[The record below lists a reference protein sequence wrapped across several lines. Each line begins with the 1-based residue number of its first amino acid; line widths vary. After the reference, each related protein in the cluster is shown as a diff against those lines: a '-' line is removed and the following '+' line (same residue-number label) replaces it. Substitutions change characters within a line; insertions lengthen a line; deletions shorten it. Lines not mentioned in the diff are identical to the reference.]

1 MMNLIL
7 ECIALVLCGAG
18 IGAAVTWRIMY
29 RPKPMTQERARREAE
44 RLYNRLIRDMEGA
57 A

>member
-1 MMNLIL
+1 MDLIL
-7 ECIALVLCGAG
+7 RCAALVLCGAG
-18 IGAAVTWRIMY
+18 IGAAITWRMMY

-44 RLYNRLIRDMEGA
+44 RLYNQLLKEVDA

>member
-1 MMNLIL
+1 MNLIL
-7 ECIALVLCGAG
+7 ECAALVLCGAG

-44 RLYNRLIRDMEGA
+44 RLYNRLMREMEGA

>member
-1 MMNLIL
+1 MTMMTGCIL
-7 ECIALVLCGAG
+7 LVLCGAG

-29 RPKPMTQERARREAE
+29 RPKPMTRERARREAE
-44 RLYNRLIRDMEGA
+44 RLYNRLMREMEGA

>member
-1 MMNLIL
+1 MNLIL
-7 ECIALVLCGAG
+7 DCILLVLCGAG

-29 RPKPMTQERARREAE
+29 RPKPMTRERARREAE
-44 RLYNRLIRDMEGA
+44 RLYNRLMREMWDA